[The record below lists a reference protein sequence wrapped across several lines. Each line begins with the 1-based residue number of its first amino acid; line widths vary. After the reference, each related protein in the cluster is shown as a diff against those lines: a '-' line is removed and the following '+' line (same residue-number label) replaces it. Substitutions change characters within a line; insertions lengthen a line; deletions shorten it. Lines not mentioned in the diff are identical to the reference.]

1 MLNHVKGS
9 HMQKNFDS
17 QRSGTGTKEWADTN
31 FNITEGCRNN
41 CLYCYAAQM
50 AARFK
55 RRERDLWQEEV
66 LTPNAFIT
74 KTPKRTGVVMFPSTH
89 DITPANVHDYSRMA
103 ELMLAAGNHLLITSK
118 PRLDII
124 KLLVRELEPWKEQ
137 ILFRFTIGTMNT
149 EVAAFWEPGA
159 PTPLERLEALQ
170 AAFDAGFRTSIS
182 IEPMLGGVDE
192 AIHVV
197 HKVSPCIT
205 DTIWI
210 GKMNGGKS
218 RVPAEYHY
226 AVDKI
231 EYQQRDEEILR
242 LVKVLC
248 DQPEIRWKD
257 SIQKVIRKYAGITA
271 KMVTR

>member
-1 MLNHVKGS
+1 MKMHKS
-9 HMQKNFDS
+9 FET
-17 QRSGTGTKEWADTN
+17 QRPGTGTKEWADTN

-55 RRERDLWQEEV
+55 RRERDFWQEEV

-89 DITPANVHDYSRMA
+89 DITPANVHDYLRVAKS
-103 ELMLAAGNHLLITSK
+103 MLATGNQLLITSK
-118 PRLDII
+118 PRLEII

-159 PTPLERLEALQ
+159 PTPQERLEAIQ
-170 AAFDAGFRTSIS
+170 AASDAGFRTSIS
-182 IEPMLGGVDE
+182 IEPMLGGVNE
-192 AIHVV
+192 AIDVV
-197 HKVSPCIT
+197 HKVNPYIN

-231 EYQQRDEEILR
+231 KYQQRDEEILR
-242 LVKVLC
+242 LVEILGKL
-248 DQPEIRWKD
+248 PEIRWKD

-271 KMVTR
+271 KMATR